1 MSVNAIT
8 GTTQNSTIP
17 EAVKSTATPTVDY
30 NSFLKLL
37 LAEMKNQDPMDP
49 MKGSEYVAQLA
60 TFSQVEKSVQINDR
74 LGALLTSSQLGLAE
88 GLIGH
93 TITSADGS
101 VSSLATAARISAD
114 GVTAIFSDGSE
125 LLVSQ
130 GVKVS

>member
-1 MSVNAIT
+1 MAVNAIT
-8 GTTQNSTIP
+8 GTTQNSAVP
-17 EAVKSTATPTVDY
+17 EAVKPTATPTVDY

-37 LAEMKNQDPMDP
+37 LAEMKNQDPLNP

-74 LGALLTSSQLGLAE
+74 LGALLTSSQLGQAE

-93 TITSADGS
+93 TVTSADGS
-101 VSSLATAARISAD
+101 VSGVATAARISAD
-114 GVTAIFSDGSE
+114 GVTAIFGDGSE